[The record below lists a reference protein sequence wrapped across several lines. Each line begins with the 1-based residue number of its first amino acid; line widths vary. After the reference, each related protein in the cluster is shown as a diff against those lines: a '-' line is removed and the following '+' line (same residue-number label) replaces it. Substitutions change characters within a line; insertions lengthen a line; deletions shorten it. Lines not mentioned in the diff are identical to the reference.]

1 MIFKQHI
8 KKGIVVI
15 ILLITSTQQ
24 NAQVIPKGNIM
35 TGILLNGNYSTTPFS
50 DSVYTQTNYTW
61 HAGANLGVGV
71 FIKDN
76 LLLVGKLDYSY
87 SNTTNKMVY
96 NQNIFSDNYT
106 LITNTNAITP
116 AILLSKYFFV
126 TDKIAFSLGGGI
138 SSSYSRAVSTTT
150 YYNPFS
156 ILNMFTTTSKQS
168 TLAFQFNLLAG
179 FYYFIT
185 KSVALTG
192 NMAFFPFSYTDPQT
206 KKGVQTRTLSFNN
219 GNVFNNYGIGITYY
233 FSPKKN

>member
-15 ILLITSTQQ
+15 ILLIISTKQ

-50 DSVYTQTNYTW
+50 DSIYIQTNYTW

-87 SNTTNKMVY
+87 SNTTNKTIY
-96 NQNIFSDNYT
+96 NQSSFYDSYNLT
-106 LITNTNAITP
+106 TNTNAITP
-116 AILLSKYFFV
+116 GILLSKYFFV
-126 TDKIAFSLGGGI
+126 TDKIAFSLGAGI
-138 SSSYSRAVSTTT
+138 SSSYSRAVSVTT
-150 YYNPFS
+150 YYDWLRTLNTFS
-156 ILNMFTTTSKQS
+156 YTSKQS

-179 FYYFIT
+179 FYYFVT

-206 KKGVQTRTLSFNN
+206 KKGVQTHTLSFNN